1 MAEMVNKL
9 VSIGHC
15 ILPAYLLQLS
25 HNNDKTHRNCNNK
38 IAHIMNGQLSQGNN
52 MNSFKHL
59 AIGLA
64 LSAST
69 SFLTHSA
76 LASSPAALTSEV
88 NAQITDAITAPKSQ
102 DLRDVIVVGNNW
114 DGTIDIYDPHT
125 HQRIKKLNAVPD
137 KAERLEELDSSF
149 KRMVMSTLIKE
160 VIGEG
165 NYQMVDDMFPS
176 NDGRHLFISRPSFA
190 DVVALDVNTGE
201 ISWRTPVEGYR
212 SDHSAIS
219 PDGKTFLVSASTARK
234 VHAIDTATGKI
245 IAEFPSG
252 DQPHENTYS
261 KDGKLIYHASI
272 GKVYVPFTSSW
283 LDWLKGERVFQI
295 VDAETYEV
303 LQRVDMGEKLEE
315 FGFPWVD
322 SAVRPM
328 AVAPDGKF
336 VYLQVSFYHG
346 FFEYDVEQQKV
357 TRRLELPVPKEIA
370 EMSTRNYQLNSA
382 HHGLAMNSEGTKL
395 CVAGT
400 MSGYAAI
407 VDRATF
413 EYKTIQLSDT
423 PLGAKPYWSTESHD
437 GKYCYVS
444 VSQQDRVSVISF
456 EEAKEIASF
465 PVGDHPQRIRT
476 GQLLLK

>member
-1 MAEMVNKL
+1 MT
-9 VSIGHC
+9 
-15 ILPAYLLQLS
+15 IL
-25 HNNDKTHRNCNNK
+25 
-38 IAHIMNGQLSQGNN
+38 
-52 MNSFKHL
+52 KHSPNVFN
-59 AIGLA
+59 IKQLA
-64 LSAST
+64 LGIMLST
-69 SFLTHSA
+69 GI
-76 LASSPAALTSEV
+76 LTSHSTLANTNETV
-88 NAQITDAITAPKSQ
+88 NPQITDSVTQANTT

-125 HQRIKKLNAVPD
+125 FQRIKKLNAVPD
-137 KAERLEELDSSF
+137 KEERLEELTSSI
-149 KRMVMSTLIKE
+149 KRRIVSTFIKE

-165 NYQMVDDMFPS
+165 NHQMVDDMFPS

-201 ISWRTPVEGYR
+201 ITWRTPVEGSR

-219 PDGKTFLVSASTARK
+219 PDGKTFLVSASTAGK

-245 IAEFPSG
+245 IGEFDSG

-261 KDGKLIYHASI
+261 KDGQKIFHASI
-272 GKVYVPFTSSW
+272 GKVYVPFTSGW

-295 VDAETYEV
+295 VDANTYEV
-303 LQRVDMGEKLEE
+303 LQRVDIGEKLEE

-336 VYLQVSFYHG
+336 VYMQISFFHG
-346 FFEYDVEQQKV
+346 FFEYDVEQQKI
-357 TRRLELPVPKEIA
+357 TRKIDLPIPQEIA
-370 EMSTRNYQLNSA
+370 EMSTRDYQLNSA
-382 HHGLAMNSEGTKL
+382 HHGLAINSEGTKL
-395 CVAGT
+395 CVAAT

-407 VDRATF
+407 VDRETF
-413 EYKTIQLSDT
+413 NYKTVQLSET
-423 PLGAKPYWSTESHD
+423 PLGAKPYWSTESAD

-444 VSQQDRVSVISF
+444 VSEQDRVSVISF
-456 EEAKEIASF
+456 DEAKEVASF

-476 GQLLLK
+476 GKLVIN